1 MDRHVPHEERM
12 QRVEEVMREL
22 GLKKCEKTLIGVQGR
37 IKGISG
43 KVYIFFM
50 KTLKICTSFFKSLW
64 PS

>member
-43 KVYIFFM
+43 KVHIFLEDH
-50 KTLKICTSFFKSLW
+50 KNLTSFSH
-64 PS
+64 

>member
-43 KVYIFFM
+43 KVYIF
-50 KTLKICTSFFKSLW
+50 LW
-64 PS
+64 RP

>member
-12 QRVEEVMREL
+12 ERVEEVMREL

-43 KVYIFFM
+43 RLF
-50 KTLKICTSFFKSLW
+50 TSRHQE
-64 PS
+64 